1 MIGGTLKRLKTTT
14 LLPRTATEKGAT
26 ALTRSQGS
34 AEQRL
39 EESEVLVR
47 CRLQS
52 ELKTAELRQ
61 IQVWSKPRIY
71 PQANPEAASWLM
83 TAEPG
88 QKRCSRNTEK
98 GQEVSGF

>member
-1 MIGGTLKRLKTTT
+1 MQAAV
-14 LLPRTATEKGAT
+14 RTERQ
-26 ALTRSQGS
+26 LSW
-34 AEQRL
+34 
-39 EESEVLVR
+39 
-47 CRLQS
+47 
-52 ELKTAELRQ
+52 RQ